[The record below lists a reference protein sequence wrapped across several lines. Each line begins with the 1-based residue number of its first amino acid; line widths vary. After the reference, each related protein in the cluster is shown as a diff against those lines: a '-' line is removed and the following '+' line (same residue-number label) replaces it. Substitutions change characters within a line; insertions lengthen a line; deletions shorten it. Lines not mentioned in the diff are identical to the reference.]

1 MWHWCMARSGLTGP
15 QSHASLQ
22 CTQDLQLSVHQF
34 LDVIINL
41 VQLLCNDIR
50 KNNRNSCNK
59 IKWKISTH
67 EESFIIDQNMFLWI
81 NNISLYFTFLAN
93 FSLFIL
99 TMYLPLVSRPNDIDA
114 KARLGT
120 ISSSVGD
127 DGISGELSV
136 QVPIIAPW
144 MDSSHLSPNK
154 YINHHNSQQ
163 HHDITNRFFSF
174 GDSAV
179 NS

>member
-1 MWHWCMARSGLTGP
+1 MILRYFFFYQTL
-15 QSHASLQ
+15 
-22 CTQDLQLSVHQF
+22 
-34 LDVIINL
+34 
-41 VQLLCNDIR
+41 
-50 KNNRNSCNK
+50 
-59 IKWKISTH
+59 ISP
-67 EESFIIDQNMFLWI
+67 SIGFF
-81 NNISLYFTFLAN
+81 Y
-93 FSLFIL
+93 
-99 TMYLPLVSRPNDIDA
+99 YLPLVSRPNDIDA

-144 MDSSHLSPNK
+144 MDSSHLFYNQILKTS
-154 YINHHNSQQ
+154 IHHKVM
-163 HHDITNRFFSF
+163 HTTNRFFSL